1 MGLTHL
7 VTTPE
12 HWKRQSFEVIAAS
25 SIPYCNIVSV
35 DWLMACLR
43 SGEHQ
48 SEVLYLLELAFPVKK
63 VPQHRLTP
71 VFPVMRLAPAAPVGQ
86 VAPAAP
92 VRVAPTTPVK
102 VSPSAP
108 ARVPPASPLMAAP
121 VTPKKT
127 AISPAP
133 VKNILRLDQIPKDD
147 RPFAIQLGNE
157 VQKLRRQAAEKK
169 AEETQNT
176 MAAFKKHVGEMHLA
190 VHSELE
196 EKAKAYFAMGKE
208 IAKRDL
214 NSGMSKSTTT
224 VEKLASLRASRAAK
238 AATLRRKRILADNSP
253 GTTECYHTYRD
264 HSGFYFQEIALTRLD
279 VMHNTNER
287 ITLTIYESDFSP
299 HNYITHQNWYAADGS
314 CQSLQLVDGVD
325 FQKAW
330 VTFRT
335 AFRKHTRISW
345 EHRMISPA
353 FVSNEIRKWEEQ
365 KREALVFAKIGEYED
380 SSRSPSPSS
389 DTPSKKRKDSVRAED
404 AEIERRARKRQ
415 KMNSRR
421 VAENILTKEELE
433 ICLVNPFKYVP
444 PHPGEAQGTFPDP
457 RLMGGW
463 VVIPGDEPNDD
474 GFSLPIEHSKR

>member
-12 HWKRQSFEVIAAS
+12 HWKRQSPEVIAAS

-71 VFPVMRLAPAAPVGQ
+71 VFPVMRLAPAAP
-86 VAPAAP
+86 
-92 VRVAPTTPVK
+92 
-102 VSPSAP
+102 
-108 ARVPPASPLMAAP
+108 
-121 VTPKKT
+121 KT

-133 VKNILRLDQIPKDD
+133 VKNILRLDRIPKDD
-147 RPFAIQLGNE
+147 RPFAIILGNE

-169 AEETQNT
+169 AEEKQNT

-196 EKAKAYFAMGKE
+196 EKAKAYFAIGKE

-214 NSGMSKSTTT
+214 NS
-224 VEKLASLRASRAAK
+224 
-238 AATLRRKRILADNSP
+238 
-253 GTTECYHTYRD
+253 ECYHTYRD

-353 FVSNEIRKWEEQ
+353 FVSNEMRKWEEQ